1 MTRQDGASNLKVRP
15 FRASDTRYETF
26 RQAGSGYQNICQWVG
41 PEDGAPY
48 QAGIAELS
56 RIRITDYVFGFDDFL
71 HVLEGG
77 INIYQNGEKTSLG
90 PGDAL
95 YIPKGATVTLE
106 VPDRLLWTYVA
117 HTDDTH
123 WKDSATEPRSVEEM

>member
-1 MTRQDGASNLKVRP
+1 MTKQVDEGNLNIRA
-15 FRASDTRYETF
+15 FRASDARYETF

-48 QAGIAELS
+48 QAGIAELF
-56 RIRITDYVFGFDDFL
+56 RIRIADYVFGFDDFL
-71 HVLEGG
+71 YVLEGG
-77 INIYQNGEKTSLG
+77 INVYQNGEKTSLV

-106 VPDRLLWTYVA
+106 VTDRLLWTFVA
-117 HTDDTH
+117 HAGDTH
-123 WKDSATEPRSVEEM
+123 WKDSATEPSAIEEF